1 MQWREVPSELAVV
14 DTAEAL
20 GRPRGLRP
28 WQIWMSDALALVL
41 SWQQPPRPWVG
52 LDLPCDKQDRALFS
66 MATITISDGQLAC
79 FWHDRWLQGQCP
91 KVIAPSLYEIAIRKH
106 RSVRESMHDVR
117 WLKDLAHRL
126 TDGMVDEL
134 TRLASGLPL

>member
-1 MQWREVPSELAVV
+1 MLTRPKHLGGLGVFDLENFGR
-14 DTAEAL
+14 AL
-20 GRPRGLRP
+20 RLR
-28 WQIWMSDALALVL
+28 WLWM

-66 MATITISDGQLAC
+66 MATIITVGDGRLAC

-91 KVIAPSLYEIAIRKH
+91 KVIAPSLYEIAIRKN
-106 RSVRESMHDVR
+106 RSVRDSMHDDR
-117 WLKDLAHRL
+117 WLKDLAHGL